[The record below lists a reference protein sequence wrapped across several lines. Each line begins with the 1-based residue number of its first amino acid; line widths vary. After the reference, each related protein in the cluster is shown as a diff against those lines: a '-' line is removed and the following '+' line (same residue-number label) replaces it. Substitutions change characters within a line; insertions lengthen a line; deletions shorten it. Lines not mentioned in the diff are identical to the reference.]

1 MSNTPAT
8 PTTEIVLA
16 CFYANYQDAVHSVF
30 YDGRDGGYQYAPGA
44 GPCDPLEVLRE
55 QFPEADEHVIKEAV
69 REIESEGGAWV
80 NKRKY

>member
-1 MSNTPAT
+1 
-8 PTTEIVLA
+8 
-16 CFYANYQDAVHSVF
+16 VHSVF

-44 GPCDPLEVLRE
+44 GPCDPLEVLQE
-55 QFPEADEHVIKEAV
+55 QFPEADEQVIKEAV